1 MLELFPRHEVV
12 GVFRGFREGGLEFH
26 ADLTLPYRSRLHNVP
41 MHGQFL
47 LVQLEHPNEAV
58 LGRITSL
65 SAEGIL
71 ASGTGEEYSI
81 RAVSEGRH
89 VPDHLREEYLRYR
102 VNIRVLGVVRAED
115 GSVRFA
121 PSLRRLPHVGSPVAF
136 PSDEVLRYLVGHYG
150 DGAELGFFALGE
162 YVYAGDDERVQVESW
177 VQVQPL
183 SAVVRFPFQNLVS
196 RRTFVFARAGY
207 GKSNLTKLL
216 FSNLYSSDCKVRK
229 RGDREVP
236 VGTIIFDPDG
246 EYFWPDDKGNPGLC
260 DVPDLQDKIVVFTS
274 REAPSDFYGSF
285 VAGGVRLDI
294 RRLRPS
300 DVISIALSPERQ
312 DQQNVRKL
320 RGMNQ
325 SDWAGLVDLIAKD
338 GNSTDI
344 DEVRRLVRLDEKQGD
359 VEAYAARANMT
370 AIVKMLHDASSQM
383 MDMLLEAL
391 SAGKLCIFDVSQ
403 LRGGPS
409 FILSGLILRRIFDH
423 NQEEFTKANPN
434 PIPTIAVVE
443 EAQSVL
449 NEESSAAG
457 PYIEWVKEGRKYDL
471 GAVLITQQPGSIPTE
486 ILSQGDN
493 WFLFHML
500 SAADLQNVQRAN
512 AHFSE
517 DIRSSLLNEPI
528 RGQGV
533 FWSGVHDMAYPI
545 LLRVLSFAK
554 LYRSLDDTYSGEAVE
569 TYASQLKARYE
580 ETTTTPEVLV
590 SKRVADGKEI
600 KKKVQVDPF
609 RANQQRAIEA
619 LAKDE
624 RFYEAIE
631 DKGIPWGVVVGILK
645 DALPTTMSDR
655 ESVAFRMV
663 PDALNEILGP
673 KDEAWT
679 TERRGRGT
687 KPTLFIVRKNSSS
700 QHTRTA

>member
-1 MLELFPRHEVV
+1 M
-12 GVFRGFREGGLEFH
+12 
-26 ADLTLPYRSRLHNVP
+26 
-41 MHGQFL
+41 
-47 LVQLEHPNEAV
+47 
-58 LGRITSL
+58 
-65 SAEGIL
+65 
-71 ASGTGEEYSI
+71 
-81 RAVSEGRH
+81 
-89 VPDHLREEYLRYR
+89 
-102 VNIRVLGVVRAED
+102 
-115 GSVRFA
+115 
-121 PSLRRLPHVGSPVAF
+121 
-136 PSDEVLRYLVGHYG
+136 
-150 DGAELGFFALGE
+150 
-162 YVYAGDDERVQVESW
+162 
-177 VQVQPL
+177 
-183 SAVVRFPFQNLVS
+183 
-196 RRTFVFARAGY
+196 
-207 GKSNLTKLL
+207 
-216 FSNLYSSDCKVRK
+216 LYSSDCKVRK

-325 SDWAGLVDLIAKD
+325 SDWATLVDLIAKD
-338 GNSTDI
+338 GNSADI
-344 DEVRRLVRLDEKQGD
+344 DEIRRLVRLEEKQGD

-423 NQEEFTKANPN
+423 NQEEFTKASPN

-449 NEESSAAG
+449 NEEASAAG

-512 AHFSE
+512 AHFGE

-545 LLRVLSFAK
+545 PLRVLSFAK
-554 LYRSLDDTYSGEAVE
+554 LYRSLDETYTREAVD

-580 ETTTTPEVLV
+580 DAITSTPEVFV
-590 SKRVADGKEI
+590 GDKVTDRKGP
-600 KKKVQVDPF
+600 KKKGQLDPF
-609 RANQQRAIEA
+609 RANQERAIEA

-624 RFYEAIE
+624 RFYEGIQ

-645 DALPTTMSDR
+645 DALPDTMLDR

-679 TERRGRGT
+679 TERRGRGA